1 MYIAYCDIQLQI
13 LHTLLHWIKRHHRQH
28 NFQLRVNKGRARKA
42 DLIKVEKL
50 ISTIHNLALS
60 SSRTYIKK
68 KRILSEG
75 DAP

>member
-1 MYIAYCDIQLQI
+1 MIDKII
-13 LHTLLHWIKRHHRQH
+13 
-28 NFQLRVNKGRARKA
+28 FQLRVSKGRARKA
-42 DLIKVEKL
+42 DLIKVENL

-60 SSRTYIKK
+60 SSRTYK

>member
-1 MYIAYCDIQLQI
+1 MIDKII
-13 LHTLLHWIKRHHRQH
+13 
-28 NFQLRVNKGRARKA
+28 FQLRVSKGRARKA

-60 SSRTYIKK
+60 SSRTYK